1 MSEQLDELPMVYEGK
16 ARQKEGKKKFKLVLS
31 EEVGGWR
38 GEKEEG
44 ETTYQIGCAAT
55 GTKKR

>member
-1 MSEQLDELPMVYEGK
+1 MAYERET
-16 ARQKEGKKKFKLVLS
+16 RQKESKMLKLVLS

>member
-1 MSEQLDELPMVYEGK
+1 MSEQLGELPMAYERET
-16 ARQKEGKKKFKLVLS
+16 RQKESKMLKLVLS